1 MLYAFRMI
9 FIGKQLMIGLRRLAA
24 LAAAV
29 CVVWSILG
37 PNPVSAQAPRPQ
49 ATAHAH
55 VYVLRSFMNVFSSG
69 IYDLAANVRI
79 QGIHASVHNQFEWP
93 LLAEQAVRN
102 YREGWEDPI
111 IIIGHS
117 SGADAAVSMAYRLA
131 EAGVPTKL
139 IVTLDPAANLI
150 AGGSRDHV
158 VKVTIFSER
167 GVAVARGQSIG
178 DRLVSL
184 ELKNRKAWPAFIDRS
199 APTLDQLILGYVFE
213 AAAQGPA
220 RGSPSPR
227 VSERVHRRVA
237 APAADARSHKR
248 HGSPAWHT
256 HAAVKPPTQHKPRRG
271 GLSPDERE
279 SLFRQFLEWRKN
291 RPPNP

>member
-24 LAAAV
+24 LAALV
-29 CVVWSILG
+29 CLVWSILG

-49 ATAHAH
+49 ATAH

-184 ELKNRKAWPAFIDRS
+184 ELKNRKA
-199 APTLDQLILGYVFE
+199 
-213 AAAQGPA
+213 
-220 RGSPSPR
+220 
-227 VSERVHRRVA
+227 
-237 APAADARSHKR
+237 
-248 HGSPAWHT
+248 
-256 HAAVKPPTQHKPRRG
+256 
-271 GLSPDERE
+271 
-279 SLFRQFLEWRKN
+279 
-291 RPPNP
+291 

>member
-1 MLYAFRMI
+1 M
-9 FIGKQLMIGLRRLAA
+9 
-24 LAAAV
+24 
-29 CVVWSILG
+29 
-37 PNPVSAQAPRPQ
+37 
-49 ATAHAH
+49 
-55 VYVLRSFMNVFSSG
+55 
-69 IYDLAANVRI
+69 
-79 QGIHASVHNQFEWP
+79 HNQFEWP

-139 IVTLDPAANLI
+139 IVTLDPGANVI
-150 AGGSRDHV
+150 TDGGRDHV

-167 GVAVARGQSIG
+167 GVPVARGQSIG

-184 ELKNRKAWPAFIDRS
+184 ELKNRKVWPAFIDRS

-213 AAAQGPA
+213 AVAQGPA

-227 VSERVHRRVA
+227 VSGRVHRRVA

-256 HAAVKPPTQHKPRRG
+256 HAAVKPPTRHEPRRG

-279 SLFRQFLEWRKN
+279 SLFREFLEWRKN